1 MLGLS
6 GPYHVLCWSAYAE
19 QRAKVV
25 DEARER
31 VQAITALATYL
42 VEHRRNPR
50 LPDIDV

>member
-19 QRAKVV
+19 ERAKVV

-31 VQAITALATYL
+31 VQAINALATYL
-42 VEHRRNPR
+42 VDHKANRL
-50 LPDIDV
+50 LPDLNI